1 MHATDFLPILSTS
14 RLLFCALP
22 TVQLGETLHAQLQ
35 PGSFV
40 AIPSS
45 FRVVNYMDLGPPCDR
60 LEKFLAWILGSQLWF
75 SFMERVTLVRGFQWA
90 KLTSTNTE

>member
-1 MHATDFLPILSTS
+1 MHASDFLPILSTS

-22 TVQLGETLHAQLQ
+22 IIQLGETLHAQLQ

-45 FRVVNYMDLGPPCDR
+45 FRVVTYMDLGPPCDR
-60 LEKFLAWILGSQLWF
+60 LENSLHGSLDLNYGFLSWNVLPW
-75 SFMERVTLVRGFQWA
+75 
-90 KLTSTNTE
+90 